1 MERRRWR
8 EVSLVVLG
16 VVLHSLYMLSI
27 FDIYFKS
34 PIVTGMQLEPP
45 NIQAPA
51 NRLVLFIGTLL
62 LRFLLSLMSWSFI
75 FRWKCEP
82 DASVWRKDGVLGKF
96 TGHDEFSRP
105 WKFGCVFL
113 LGLLL
118 EALRRCESDTYIPT
132 GLIFYEGSLDMKNFS
147 RPCSIF
153 RSLDLWVFALGYVT
167 GLFYWVVWK

>member
-51 NRLVLFIGTLL
+51 NRLVLFIGTLFSS
-62 LRFLLSLMSWSFI
+62 FLASPMSWSSFSGANVSQTHP
-75 FRWKCEP
+75 FGKGW
-82 DASVWRKDGVLGKF
+82 SV
-96 TGHDEFSRP
+96 
-105 WKFGCVFL
+105 
-113 LGLLL
+113 
-118 EALRRCESDTYIPT
+118 RRVH
-132 GLIFYEGSLDMKNFS
+132 
-147 RPCSIF
+147 
-153 RSLDLWVFALGYVT
+153 WA
-167 GLFYWVVWK
+167 

>member
-96 TGHDEFSRP
+96 TGHDEFCRP
-105 WKFGCVFL
+105 WRLDVFFFWVCDL
-113 LGLLL
+113 VWLGV
-118 EALRRCESDTYIPT
+118 AKVRARHIHSNRIDCFMKVHWIWR
-132 GLIFYEGSLDMKNFS
+132 IF
-147 RPCSIF
+147 
-153 RSLDLWVFALGYVT
+153 LG
-167 GLFYWVVWK
+167 VV

>member
-62 LRFLLSLMSWSFI
+62 LRFLLSLMSWS
-75 FRWKCEP
+75 
-82 DASVWRKDGVLGKF
+82 SYLGENVSQ
-96 TGHDEFSRP
+96 THP
-105 WKFGCVFL
+105 FG
-113 LGLLL
+113 
-118 EALRRCESDTYIPT
+118 ERMES
-132 GLIFYEGSLDMKNFS
+132 
-147 RPCSIF
+147 
-153 RSLDLWVFALGYVT
+153 
-167 GLFYWVVWK
+167 